1 MSPLLSF
8 LVHPLPPLLGPLC
21 FVTAWTLVLL
31 VLGNLWTTTRD
42 GVETLKRLHQIPCAN
57 CQFFTGDYHLKCT
70 VHPSE
75 ALSEAAISCL
85 DYWPKEKRV

>member
-1 MSPLLSF
+1 MPQILFF
-8 LVHPLPPLLGPLC
+8 LIHTLQPLLGPLC
-21 FVTAWTLVLL
+21 FITAWALVFL

-42 GVETLKRLHQIPCAN
+42 GVETLKQLHQIPCAN

-75 ALSEAAISCL
+75 ALSEAAINCL
-85 DYWPKEKRV
+85 DYWPKDRRV